1 MFNKIVRA
9 LLEIKEQLEI
19 MNINNGKCKHELSEL
34 KYYYDDDWGNKGSV
48 VWDEEWKEKIL
59 CYCKKC
65 GQVFVRDKG

>member
-1 MFNKIVRA
+1 MNKIVRA

-48 VWDEEWKEKIL
+48 VWNKEWEEKTL

-65 GQVFVRDKG
+65 GQVFVGDKR